1 MDGSCQEQP
10 LPGRQSYM
18 IPIARIAPLPAW
30 RTPEEDLKN
39 LAASIRQNGLMQPV
53 YVARQ
58 QEGYRLITGARR
70 LQACRML
77 GFSCIEAFVLPE
89 TEDGCFWTL
98 VENGGTG
105 GKRADMRR
113 ALLRGALQAGMDG
126 DALARRLRVDRT
138 DIARAADGGKENR
151 SVPATAENG
160 GRTGRVLALALD
172 PRLYINGLKRLLKPL
187 RNRGQVP
194 VLTIR
199 EGAEEMEV
207 RIVIRRPGGE
217 EETHRPA

>member
-1 MDGSCQEQP
+1 MA
-10 LPGRQSYM
+10 GR
-18 IPIARIAPLPAW
+18 AG
-30 RTPEEDLKN
+30 
-39 LAASIRQNGLMQPV
+39 NG
-53 YVARQ
+53 
-58 QEGYRLITGARR
+58 
-70 LQACRML
+70 
-77 GFSCIEAFVLPE
+77 
-89 TEDGCFWTL
+89 
-98 VENGGTG
+98 
-105 GKRADMRR
+105 
-113 ALLRGALQAGMDG
+113 LLRGALQAGMDG
-126 DALARRLRVDRT
+126 DALACRLRVDQA

-151 SVPATAENG
+151 SVSATAENG

-187 RNRGQVP
+187 RDRGQVP